1 MIAREL
7 VAVGLAGAGAL
18 MLVVAA
24 IGVLRF
30 ADIFE
35 RTHAVRAAAFGAPL
49 LLAGLG
55 VLAWDWRVALK
66 LALLAAALA
75 MTGPALA
82 HLIAH
87 AAHRSGVQPATRGKG
102 STR

>member
-7 VAVGLAGAGAL
+7 VAAGFAGAGVL
-18 MLVVAA
+18 MLVVGA

-30 ADIFE
+30 ADIYE
-35 RTHAVRAAAFGAPL
+35 RAHAIRAASFGAPL
-49 LLAGLG
+49 LLTGLAI
-55 VLAWDWRVALK
+55 LAWDWRVALK

-87 AAHRSGVQPATRGKG
+87 TAHRSGVQPAARRKAGPQ
-102 STR
+102 